1 MLRTVIIGPD
11 AKQGQ
16 QLVKAL
22 SALANELSVG
32 RVLLDYP
39 DDGELIRTLRTH
51 APEVIF
57 LSFERSDL
65 AIKIVERVA
74 QEVEGVQFV
83 AYHQDC
89 DATTLREIMRAGVRE
104 LVAEPFELSALVES
118 LRNVKTLVEQRPP
131 LYTAKGRIYSFLP
144 SKAGSGATTMALNL
158 SGALARVPNTKV
170 LLSDLDLSSGILRF
184 LLKIRNEHAIM
195 EVLDHLH
202 ELDENLWQQLV
213 TTVAKLD
220 VLHSGPM
227 NPNVR
232 VEPSQVH
239 DVAQFWLRNYDVVCV
254 DLSGNLERYSLEILR
269 DSQQVFLVCT
279 PEVPS
284 LHLTREKLAFLK
296 TLDLD
301 SRVAIVLNRVSK
313 QSLLTPQQVQDVL
326 GVPVMHNFINDYQA
340 VNTATRAGEFVD
352 PKSKLGMQFTDLAA
366 SLLNKPRVETAS
378 KRKFLEFLSAPTQA
392 LVGTRSVPSSR

>member
-11 AKQGQ
+11 ARQAQ
-16 QLVKAL
+16 QLEKTL
-22 SALANELSVG
+22 GALANELTIS
-32 RVLLDYP
+32 RVLPNYP
-39 DDGELIRTLRTH
+39 DESELIRTLRTF

-57 LSFERSDL
+57 LSFEKGEF
-65 AIKIVERVA
+65 ANKVVERVI

-83 AYHQDC
+83 AYHKDC
-89 DATTLREIMRAGVRE
+89 DAATLREIMRAGVRE

-118 LRNVKTLVEQRPP
+118 LRNVKTLVEQKPP

-144 SKAGSGATTMALNL
+144 AKAGSGATTMALNL
-158 SGALARVPNTKV
+158 SAALSRVANTRV

-195 EVLDHLH
+195 EVLEHME

-220 VLHSGPM
+220 VLHSGPL

-232 VEPSQVH
+232 VEPQQVH
-239 DVAQFWLRNYDVVCV
+239 DLAQFWLRNYDVVCV
-254 DLSGNLERYSLEILR
+254 DLSGNMERYSLEILR

-296 TLDLD
+296 SVDLD
-301 SRVAIVLNRVSK
+301 SRVSVVLNRVSK
-313 QSLLTPQQVQDVL
+313 KSLLTPQQVREVL

-340 VNTATRAGEFVD
+340 VNTATRAGDFID
-352 PKSKLGMQFTDLAA
+352 PKSKLGLQFAELAG
-366 SLLNKPRVETAS
+366 SLLNRPRVETGS
-378 KRKFLEFLSAPTQA
+378 KRKFLEFLSAPSQTLA
-392 LVGTRSVPSSR
+392 GSRTVPSR

>member
-1 MLRTVIIGPD
+1 MLRTIIIGPD
-11 AKQGQ
+11 AKQAQ
-16 QLVKAL
+16 QLEKAL
-22 SALANELSVG
+22 SALANELTVG
-32 RVLLDYP
+32 RILPNYP
-39 DDGELIRTLRTH
+39 DEGELVRTLRTH
-51 APEVIF
+51 APEVVFI
-57 LSFERSDL
+57 SFEKSDF
-65 AIKIVERVA
+65 AVKVIERVT

-83 AYHQDC
+83 AFHRDC
-89 DATTLREIMRAGVRE
+89 DPATVREIMRAGVRE

-118 LRNVKTLVEQRPP
+118 LRNVKTLVEQKPP

-158 SGALARVPNTKV
+158 SAALSRLPNTKV

-195 EVLDHLH
+195 EVLDHMQ

-213 TTVAKLD
+213 TTVAKVD
-220 VLHSGPM
+220 VLHSGPL

-232 VEPSQVH
+232 VEPQQIH
-239 DVAQFWLRNYDVVCV
+239 DIAQFWLRNYDVVCV

-313 QSLLTPQQVQDVL
+313 QSLLSPQQVQDVL
-326 GVPVMHNFINDYQA
+326 GVPVMYSFVNDYQV
-340 VNTATRAGEFVD
+340 VNAATRAGEFVE
-352 PKSKLGMQFTDLAA
+352 PKSKLGMQFAELAA
-366 SLLNKPRVETAS
+366 SLLNRPRVENAS
-378 KRKFLEFLSAPTQA
+378 KRKFLEFLSAPQT
-392 LVGTRSVPSSR
+392 LVGSRGVPTSR

>member
-11 AKQGQ
+11 ARQAQ
-16 QLVKAL
+16 QLEKAL
-22 SALANELSVG
+22 SALANELTVS
-32 RVLLDYP
+32 RTLLTYP
-39 DDGELIRTLRTH
+39 DEGELIRTLRTH

-57 LSFERSDL
+57 LSFEKSEF
-65 AIKIVERVA
+65 AIKVVERVS

-83 AYHQDC
+83 AYHRDC
-89 DATTLREIMRAGVRE
+89 DAVTLREIMRAGVRE

-118 LRNVKTLVEQRPP
+118 LRNVKALVEQKPP

-144 SKAGSGATTMALNL
+144 AKAGSGATTMALNL
-158 SGALARVPNTKV
+158 SAALSRVGNTRV

-195 EVLDHLH
+195 EVLEHMH

-213 TTVAKLD
+213 TTVGKVD
-220 VLHSGPM
+220 VLHSGPL

-239 DVAQFWLRNYDVVCV
+239 DLAQFWLRNYDVVCV

-284 LHLTREKLAFLK
+284 LHLTREKLAFLR
-296 TLDLD
+296 TVELD
-301 SRVAIVLNRVSK
+301 SRVSVVLNRVSR
-313 QSLLTPQQVQDVL
+313 QSLLSPQQVQDVL
-326 GVPVMHNFINDYQA
+326 GVPVMYNFINDYQV
-340 VNTATRAGEFVD
+340 VNTATRAGDFVE
-352 PKSKLGMQFTDLAA
+352 PKSKLGVQFAELAA
-366 SLLNKPRVETAS
+366 SLLNKPMVETTS
-378 KRKFLEFLSAPTQA
+378 KRKFLEFLSAPTQT
-392 LVGTRSVPSSR
+392 LVGSRGVPSR